1 MNHKIDCQFCYK
13 LSSIHIEDEWD
24 TDDRFC
30 PNCGMQVEIDAFP
43 HYNDEA
49 QKLDYDQDQYEE

>member
-1 MNHKIDCQFCYK
+1 MKCTIDCQCCYK

-24 TDDRFC
+24 SDDRFC
-30 PNCGMQVEIDAFP
+30 PNCGMHVEVDAIP
-43 HYNDEA
+43 CYNDEA

>member
-1 MNHKIDCQFCYK
+1 MLQEIDCQFCYK
-13 LSSIHIEDEWD
+13 LTSIDIEDQWD

>member
-1 MNHKIDCQFCYK
+1 MLHEIDCQFCYK
-13 LSSIHIEDEWD
+13 LTSIDIEDQWD

-30 PNCGMQVEIDAFP
+30 PNCGMQVEIDFIP
-43 HYNDEA
+43 RYNDEA